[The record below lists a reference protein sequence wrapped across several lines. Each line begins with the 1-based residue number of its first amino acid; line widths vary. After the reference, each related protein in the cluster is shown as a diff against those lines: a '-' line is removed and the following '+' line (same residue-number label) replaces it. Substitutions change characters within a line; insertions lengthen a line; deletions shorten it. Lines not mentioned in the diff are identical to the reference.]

1 MSAAPTLFP
10 STWNCTLATPTLSEA
25 VALTV
30 TVLLTVELF
39 DGEVIEMVGG
49 VVSLLAFTVTFT
61 PALVVAF
68 PAASFATAVS
78 VWLPCETEVV
88 FHEKLYGE
96 LVSAEPTFAPST
108 WNCTLATP
116 TLSEAV
122 ALTVT
127 VPLTVALFAGEVIDT
142 VGGVVS
148 LLLTVTFTPA
158 LVVLLPAESFA
169 TAVSVWLPFETD
181 VLLHE
186 KLYGEFVS
194 AVPTFAPS
202 TCNCTLATAT
212 LSEAVALTETVPLT
226 VALFAGEVIETA
238 GGVVSLLFTVTF
250 TAALVVVPPE
260 ESFAIAVKVWL
271 PFDTD
276 VVLQEKL
283 YGELVSAAPTFAPS
297 TCNCTLDMPPLSEA
311 VAFTVTTP
319 LTVALFDGEVI
330 ETVGGVLLVLLL
342 TVTFTPA
349 LVVAFPAESFA
360 TAVKVWLPFE
370 TEALLH
376 EKVYGEF
383 ASAAPTFAPSTCNCT
398 LATATL
404 SEAVAFTV
412 TTPLTVAL
420 FEGEVI
426 ETVGGVVSLLLTVTF
441 TPALVAEFPPVS
453 VARAVSVWLVFE
465 TEVVFQEKL

>member
-1 MSAAPTLFP
+1 
-10 STWNCTLATPTLSEA
+10 
-25 VALTV
+25 
-30 TVLLTVELF
+30 
-39 DGEVIEMVGG
+39 
-49 VVSLLAFTVTFT
+49 
-61 PALVVAF
+61 
-68 PAASFATAVS
+68 
-78 VWLPCETEVV
+78 VV

-96 LVSAEPTFAPST
+96 VVSAEPTFAPST

-127 VPLTVALFAGEVIDT
+127 VPLNVALFAGDVIET

-158 LVVLLPAESFA
+158 LVVLFPAESFA

-186 KLYGEFVS
+186 KLYGE
-194 AVPTFAPS
+194 
-202 TCNCTLATAT
+202 
-212 LSEAVALTETVPLT
+212 
-226 VALFAGEVIETA
+226 
-238 GGVVSLLFTVTF
+238 
-250 TAALVVVPPE
+250 
-260 ESFAIAVKVWL
+260 
-271 PFDTD
+271 
-276 VVLQEKL
+276 
-283 YGELVSAAPTFAPS
+283 LVSAAPTFAPS
-297 TCNCTLDMPPLSEA
+297 TCNCTLAMPPLSEA

-330 ETVGGVLLVLLL
+330 ETVGGGVLLVLL

-349 LVVAFPAESFA
+349 LVAVFPAESFA

-370 TEALLH
+370 TEVLLQ
-376 EKVYGEF
+376 ENVYGEF

-426 ETVGGVVSLLLTVTF
+426 ETVGGVVSPLLLLTVTF

-453 VARAVSVWLVFE
+453 VATAVSVWLAFE